1 VAAIFGALDPES
13 DVLYLYNEYFAEA
26 EMAVHAAA
34 IRARGEWIPG
44 LIDPLANGKE
54 QVGGRRLIQLYRNLG
69 LALQSINNPLESGV
83 LNVLERMQSR
93 RLKVFASLSKYLE
106 ERRLYRRD
114 ERELIVK
121 GNDNLQDATR
131 CLVNGISRLCTK
143 PQELVLQPIRQYTA
157 GKQSNLMRKQGE
169 LIQRAF

>member
-1 VAAIFGALDPES
+1 MAAIWGARDPES
-13 DVLYLYNEYFAEA
+13 DVLYLYNEYFGEA

-54 QVGGRRLIQLYRNLG
+54 QVDGRRLIQLYRNLG
-69 LALQSINNPLESGV
+69 LALQTIDNPLESGV

-114 ERELIVK
+114 ERDLIVK

-131 CLVNGISRLCTK
+131 CLVNGISSLRTK
-143 PQELVLQPIRQYTA
+143 PSELVLHPIRQYT
-157 GKQSNLMRKQGE
+157 GE
-169 LIQRAF
+169 HSWMS